1 MSVSSANSCALQA
14 DSPERIDTMDPR
26 AAHTQSLLHAAILEL
41 ASERPITDITV
52 MEIITLAGVN
62 RSSFYQHFTSRE
74 ELLADALERIETE
87 MAHANEPVVVTD
99 VTRPP
104 AELVRFMH
112 HFADHAALYRGVFGP
127 RGSALVTSRVR
138 ARIQALVLAGMEIAP
153 ARVDTLG
160 DSRAADPL
168 PLNIEAAGTSGAL
181 LGVIEAW
188 LQQDP
193 LPAPEVA
200 AGWMWQ
206 ILAPARS

>member
-1 MSVSSANSCALQA
+1 MSVPSANSCALQA

-26 AAHTQSLLHAAILEL
+26 AAHTQSLLHAAILSL
-41 ASERPITDITV
+41 ASERAITDVTV
-52 MEIITLAGVN
+52 IDIITLAGVN

-74 ELLADALERIETE
+74 ELLADALEQIETE

-138 ARIQALVLAGMEIAP
+138 ARIQALVRMGMEVAP
-153 ARVDTLG
+153 ARADAVG
-160 DSRAADPL
+160 NAGGVDPL
-168 PLNIEAAGTSGAL
+168 PLNIAAAGTSGAL

-193 LPAPEVA
+193 LPSPEVA
-200 AGWMWQ
+200 AEWMWRL
-206 ILAPARS
+206 LAPSRP